1 MTQTQTH
8 STRRRA
14 QRAPFFLTALAGVVL
29 AALSLAGCG
38 GSSSA
43 SPGSSSV
50 SPDAGGKAED
60 NALKFSKCMREHG
73 VTNFPNPE
81 TGPNGQVGLKVKG
94 GPSSLGVSPQTME
107 AAQKA
112 CQHFAEALA
121 PKLSPQE
128 KVEREEQV
136 QKFAKCMRE
145 HGVNVHAETS
155 SGLVRIGIHG
165 GPGSGGPNPESPAFQ
180 AAQKACQGLLPLKGG
195 HGPGAPSTSS
205 HGGNSL
211 GREQGK
217 PGLGIGG

>member
-8 STRRRA
+8 SSSRRV

-29 AALSLAGCG
+29 AGLALAGCG
-38 GSSSA
+38 SSSSA
-43 SPGSSSV
+43 SPGSSSG
-50 SPDAGGKAED
+50 STTAGGKAAD
-60 NALKFSKCMREHG
+60 SALKFSKCMREHG

-81 TGPNGQVGLKVKG
+81 VSSNGQVGLKIKG
-94 GPSSLGVSPQTME
+94 GPGSLGASPQTME

-112 CQHFAEALA
+112 CQHFAEGLE

-128 KVEREEQV
+128 KVEREEAV

-145 HGVNVHAETS
+145 HGINVHAETS

-180 AAQKACQGLLPLKGG
+180 AAQKACQGLLPFKGG
-195 HGPGAPSTSS
+195 HPSGGPGS
-205 HGGNSL
+205 HTGG
-211 GREQGK
+211 GEAGK
-217 PGLGIGG
+217 AGLSVGG